1 MVTPKLSIV
10 IPVYNVEEWLE
21 ECIESI
27 LKITAF
33 SIQVVLVNDG
43 STDNSTEIATRYRDS
58 NPEKIEL
65 INQAN
70 AGMAAARNAGLNVVS
85 GEYISFIDSD
95 DYIDAQALEKLV
107 FEAEKSGAQIVLG
120 RAQACFGEGFKDFR
134 PINTEL
140 GSLDLSKVYSGLE
153 FLSNMLE
160 ANANNVVVWDK
171 VYKRSLIETA
181 QVRFINGLIHEDV
194 PFCFEALLACERL
207 FITDINF
214 YFYRQRGGSIMH
226 TLDEKS
232 AVSRYKLTKYL
243 LNYTDDKRI
252 NNKALNDYFVYQLKR
267 AKERIDF
274 SDRACLLRLF
284 KRKLSLKRRLILL
297 TLMIR

>member
-107 FEAEKSGAQIVLG
+107 FEAEKSG
-120 RAQACFGEGFKDFR
+120 
-134 PINTEL
+134 
-140 GSLDLSKVYSGLE
+140 
-153 FLSNMLE
+153 

-274 SDRACLLRLF
+274 SDRACLFRLF

>member
-140 GSLDLSKVYSGLE
+140 GSLDLSKV
-153 FLSNMLE
+153 
-160 ANANNVVVWDK
+160 
-171 VYKRSLIETA
+171 
-181 QVRFINGLIHEDV
+181 
-194 PFCFEALLACERL
+194 
-207 FITDINF
+207 
-214 YFYRQRGGSIMH
+214 
-226 TLDEKS
+226 
-232 AVSRYKLTKYL
+232 
-243 LNYTDDKRI
+243 
-252 NNKALNDYFVYQLKR
+252 
-267 AKERIDF
+267 
-274 SDRACLLRLF
+274 
-284 KRKLSLKRRLILL
+284 
-297 TLMIR
+297 